1 MSVHLL
7 VQFGLWTVQL
17 LRMSLSR
24 SPSQLMILIGI
35 LPGSRSTGSP
45 ANTEPPENTADSSL
59 FCSTVKALLHLHHG
73 RRLPSCR
80 MRALWANQSHFAC
93 GRSSITGKMGCRFLG
108 QYDEYLVVFAS
119 IVGARMDF
127 VDLEHILQA
136 IDERMVHYLTE
147 DIG

>member
-1 MSVHLL
+1 
-7 VQFGLWTVQL
+7 
-17 LRMSLSR
+17 
-24 SPSQLMILIGI
+24 
-35 LPGSRSTGSP
+35 
-45 ANTEPPENTADSSL
+45 
-59 FCSTVKALLHLHHG
+59 
-73 RRLPSCR
+73 
-80 MRALWANQSHFAC
+80 
-93 GRSSITGKMGCRFLG
+93 MGCRFLG